1 VTLTSS
7 ELGIKTKKNLLHF
20 PIQSKYLKIWF
31 DILTPKQLLFFEPM
45 ITRLKKDHTVIC
57 TSRKYREVTHLAK
70 IRRLK
75 VIVAGR
81 HGGAERHGK
90 LNASISRL
98 SSLAR
103 IIKEK
108 SPDVLI
114 SFCSPEAARIAFG
127 FNIKHVAFQ
136 DSPHAEAV
144 MRLTIPLVQ
153 KLLIPWVIPKKEFV
167 RFGIDEKNIISYKAI
182 DAAVIAKRKISNSY
196 TSLNNRKNTIL
207 IRVEEEQAAYSSKN
221 SRIISIIKEI
231 SEEFTDSDI
240 VALGR
245 YSSQIRFLKKR
256 FGKKVT
262 ILSKVVDGKKLLNA
276 CNVFV
281 GSGGTMTAE
290 AALLGIPTISYNAVP
305 NFIEK
310 YLVLKKLVV
319 RENSPKRIVL
329 VIKKFL
335 KSTNKETKLKAKK
348 TLMQMED
355 PYQKLVKAINCL

>member
-1 VTLTSS
+1 VILTSS

-31 DILTPKQLLFFEPM
+31 DVLTPKQLLFFEPM
-45 ITRLKKDHTVIC
+45 ITRLKKDHIVIC

-75 VIVAGR
+75 LIVAGR
-81 HGGAERHGK
+81 HGGAERYGK
-90 LNASISRL
+90 LNASIGRMNKLSRV
-98 SSLAR
+98 
-103 IIKEK
+103 IKEK

-114 SFCSPEAARIAFG
+114 SFCSPEAARIAYG
-127 FNIKHVAFQ
+127 FNIRHIAFQ

-153 KLLIPWVIPKKEFV
+153 KLLIPWIIPKKEFTK
-167 RFGIDEKNIISYKAI
+167 FGIDKKNIISYKAI
-182 DAAVIAKRKISNSY
+182 DAAVIAKRKISDKHLE
-196 TSLNNRKNTIL
+196 LNGRKKTIL
-207 IRVEEEQAAYSSKN
+207 IRVEEEQAAYSSKSN
-221 SRIISIIKEI
+221 RLISIIKTI
-231 SEEFTDSDI
+231 SEEFKDSNI
-240 VALGR
+240 VVLGR
-245 YSSQIRFLKKR
+245 YSSQIKFLKKR
-256 FGKKVT
+256 FRKKV
-262 ILSKVVDGKKLLNA
+262 IVLNKVVDGKKILKN

-290 AALLGIPTISYNAVP
+290 SALLGIPTISYNAVP

-335 KSTNKETKLKAKK
+335 KSTNKKTKLRAKK
-348 TLMQMED
+348 MLTQMED
-355 PYQKLVKAINCL
+355 PYQKLVKTINCL